1 MKKALLSSLIL
12 AGVFA
17 LATGCDDSSKTD
29 PAAQKAQEGAAQIKE
44 AAEQKADE
52 IKQDAKEAAD
62 KTEQKAAELKQ
73 NATEAAGD
81 AKEKAGAVMA
91 DAKEKAAEIRDS
103 ADAKADELKKRLMP
117 CWLMPKI
124 KVKMPKK
131 PRKKKPQ
138 S

>member
-52 IKQDAKEAAD
+52 AKAAAD
-62 KTEQKAAELKQ
+62 KKIDELKQ
-73 NATEAAGD
+73 DVSG
-81 AKEKAGAVMA
+81 KPA
-91 DAKEKAAEIRDS
+91 DA
-103 ADAKADELKKRLMP
+103 
-117 CWLMPKI
+117 
-124 KVKMPKK
+124 
-131 PRKKKPQ
+131 Q
-138 S
+138 